1 MDKRFIQEIKE
12 IITSAGRI
20 ALDVRERGLEIKTK
34 EDNSPVT
41 NADIQISD
49 YIFTKLLEIMPSIPV
64 VCEERTLVDITDKK
78 QFWLIDPIDGTRSF
92 IKNNDS
98 FTVNIAMI
106 DDKTPTFGFV
116 YLPSKDRLYF
126 TDENMDFCIQENGK
140 IVGNNKHTKDGL
152 VAVVSSHNFNSETES
167 YLKENEF
174 SEIIA
179 VPSSIKLCM
188 IAEGAGDVYPKFGPT
203 MEWDTAAGHALV
215 KSAGGS
221 VRTLLGEEMGYA
233 KEGFL
238 NPDFIAANKK
248 WAESYNRYNHSL

>member
-1 MDKRFIQEIKE
+1 MDKMLIQAVKE
-12 IITSAGRI
+12 IIIVAGKI
-20 ALDVRERGLEIKTK
+20 AIEARERGLEIKTK
-34 EDNSPVT
+34 KDSSPVT

-49 YIFTKLLEIMPSIPV
+49 YIFTRLQEIMPSIPV
-64 VCEERTLVDITDKK
+64 ICEERPLVDITDKK

-106 DDKTPTFGFV
+106 DNKIPTFGFV
-116 YLPSKDRLYF
+116 YLPAKDRLYF
-126 TDENMDFCIQENGK
+126 TDENMNLCIQENGQ
-140 IVGNNKHTKDGL
+140 IVGNNPHKQDGF
-152 VAVVSSHNFNSETES
+152 VAVVSSHNFNSETKN

-179 VPSSIKLCM
+179 VPSSVKLCM

-215 KSAGGS
+215 KAAGG
-221 VRTLLGEEMGYA
+221 RICTLVGKEMSYA
-233 KEGFL
+233 KEGFK
-238 NPDFIAANKK
+238 NPYFIAANKK
-248 WAESYNRYNHSL
+248 WSDSSNLT

>member
-1 MDKRFIQEIKE
+1 MDKRLIEKVKE
-12 IITSAGRI
+12 IITVAGKI
-20 ALDVRERGLEIKTK
+20 AIEVRDQGLEIKTK

-41 NADIQISD
+41 NADTQISH
-49 YIFTKLLEIMPSIPV
+49 YIFTKLLEIMPSVPII
-64 VCEERTLVDITDKK
+64 CEERPLFDIADKK

-98 FTVNIAMI
+98 FTINIAMI
-106 DDKTPTFGFV
+106 DNKIPTYGFV
-116 YLPSKDRLYF
+116 YLPAKDRLYF
-126 TDENMDFCIQENGK
+126 TDENKNLCIQENGQ
-140 IVGNNKHTKDGL
+140 IVAKNQHKQDGF
-152 VAVVSSHNFNSETES
+152 VAVVSSHHFNSETEN

-215 KSAGGS
+215 IASGGS
-221 VRTLLGEEMGYA
+221 VCTVSDFELKYA
-233 KEGFL
+233 KEGFV
-238 NPDFIAANKK
+238 NPYFIAANKK
-248 WAESYNRYNHSL
+248 WSENYNR

>member
-1 MDKRFIQEIKE
+1 MDKRLIHRIKE
-12 IITSAGRI
+12 IIIVAGKI
-20 ALDVRERGLEIKTK
+20 ALDVRRHGLEVKTK

-41 NADIQISD
+41 NADTQISD
-49 YIFTKLLEIMPSIPV
+49 YIFTKLLEIAPSIPV
-64 VCEERTLVDITDKK
+64 VCEERPLVDITDKK

-106 DDKTPTFGFV
+106 DNKTPMFGFV
-116 YLPSKDRLYF
+116 YLPSKDRLYY
-126 TDENMDFCIQENGK
+126 TDENMNFSIQEKGQ
-140 IVGNNKHTKDGL
+140 IVGNNQHKKDGF
-152 VAVVSSHNFNSETES
+152 VAIVSSHNFNSETEN

-215 KSAGGS
+215 RSTGGLIS
-221 VRTLLGEEMGYA
+221 TLLGDEMGYG

-238 NPDFIAANKK
+238 NPSFIAANKK
-248 WAESYNRYNHSL
+248 WFENSNRYNK